1 MTALLE
7 QPTSVDATGGLAHA
21 LAVIR
26 HRTGFDVLLDAGNG
40 EVLDHAVTGSAP
52 AAVVRAV
59 LTKDLSALQATAVSP
74 RTVAVVPGGPV
85 IAWQLGPALEG
96 VAVPVC
102 ATSRACVWL
111 LGADVR
117 LDDGSAEALADLV
130 AARLP
135 DLQRT
140 GDLEAVLAGRAALP
154 PSWDGHPLTVAVV
167 RTTAPHSALAGL
179 RSAARG
185 RDLPGLFG
193 VVDGSVVA
201 LVVGPDAEWS
211 QTARRELARHDASAR
226 GAFCQ
231 VPAGATALP
240 QMHAVASA
248 AASVSAGVMEN
259 ASGLASR
266 VAVEHAARALV
277 AAPVEPDVVAALLES
292 DAERGTELALTLLT
306 WLELHGDVAA
316 AAAHL
321 TVHVN
326 TLRYRIRRAAELIDG
341 DLADP
346 DVRLDVHLRLR
357 RAVRAETGPRCA

>member
-7 QPTSVDATGGLAHA
+7 VPAADASGGLAHA

-26 HRTGFDVLLDAGNG
+26 HRTGLDVLLDAGNG

-59 LTKDLSALQATAVSP
+59 LTKDLSALQATAHTP
-74 RTVAVVPGGPV
+74 RTVAVVPAGPV

-96 VAVPVC
+96 VAVPIC
-102 ATSRACVWL
+102 ATSPACVWL
-111 LGADVR
+111 LGNGVQ
-117 LDDGSAEALADLV
+117 LEDGTAEAVADLV
-130 AARLP
+130 AAGLP

-140 GDLEAVLAGRAALP
+140 GDLEAVLSGRAALP
-154 PSWDGHPLTVAVV
+154 PSWEGQPLTVAVV
-167 RTTAPHSALAGL
+167 RTTSPRSALAAL

-185 RDLPGLFG
+185 RDLPGLVG

-201 LVVGPDAEWS
+201 LVVGPDPEWS
-211 QTARRELARHDASAR
+211 QAAGRELARLDGSAR
-226 GAFCQ
+226 GAFCR
-231 VPAGATALP
+231 VPAGGSALP
-240 QMHAVASA
+240 QLHAVASA
-248 AASVSAGVMEN
+248 AASVSSGVMEN
-259 ASGLASR
+259 ASALASR
-266 VAVEHAARALV
+266 VAVDHASRALV
-277 AAPVEPDVVAALLES
+277 AAPVEPDVVAALLDS
-292 DAERGTELALTLLT
+292 DAERGTELARTLLT

-326 TLRYRIRRAAELIDG
+326 TLRYRVRRAADLIDG

-357 RAVRAETGPRCA
+357 RAVRAEADSPCE